1 MQKGTT
7 RKIAAF
13 FIGLLIVSLLTVVG
27 SLAFFSAADLL
38 AVIRTV
44 LITDAVFIV
53 LYVVW
58 IKLHKGYETIYK
70 SGLKIEEEK

>member
-13 FIGLLIVSLLTVVG
+13 FIGLLVVSLLTVLG